1 MNPGF
6 NPIRNVSQQRGFSYV
21 EVLVATVLVA
31 ICLVPALEALQTGI
45 QGAAVHE
52 SDTVNKNRLSAKL
65 EEVLAAPLSDLDAAA
80 LAAGDTTTPT
90 SYSDTAGTT
99 DRRLVYLSRF
109 DGDNAD
115 ADDDP
120 FTGVDEGL
128 IWVRVAI
135 ENSAHAL
142 ETLTGD
148 P

>member
-1 MNPGF
+1 M
-6 NPIRNVSQQRGFSYV
+6 
-21 EVLVATVLVA
+21 ATVLIA
-31 ICLVPALEALQTGI
+31 ICMVPALEALQSGI

-52 SDTVNKNRLSAKL
+52 SNAVNQQRLNAKL

-90 SYSDTAGTT
+90 GYSDSAGTN
-99 DRRLVYLSRF
+99 DRRLVYLSRY

-135 ENSAHAL
+135 DNSTHAR